1 MDNFETEGR
10 GLVRHVRTAVVTLLA
25 LMLTKPSAGQAPPP
39 GGAPKAGRVLL
50 LRSGTVDP
58 GALTVT
64 VPLLQGRMKDGR
76 RVWYVI
82 TDTSDK
88 TIAARRGLNHSP
100 KLGNALAAGTRIA
113 TRQRDGAL
121 VFESG
126 TVTFGPART
135 VTPGDTPNPF
145 PPKVA
150 EPGSIGDQDY
160 TPLLRIKGQGNAVY
174 NAPVVAFGVEAK
186 QISFCSGNPDRRL
199 VHDRVVRICPEE
211 GTVTLGL
218 TQGFSGGRAVLY
230 TSMDSSDRGI
240 AAMEAA
246 TFAPRLSG
254 ASPQDG
260 YGQHSQVEP
269 IFVVINGPRGASN
282 PQRQGL
288 ESALTDG
295 GGPLNV
301 VGAIPTLGGG
311 YSPLWSVNL
320 GQWTANAV
328 SGERRVRV
336 TDLSRAME
344 LSQQGLITGPG
355 GKAFGPITVVV
366 NCPIVQ
372 RLE

>member
-1 MDNFETEGR
+1 MRPVLNALATS
-10 GLVRHVRTAVVTLLA
+10 LA
-25 LMLTKPSAGQAPPP
+25 LLLTVLTLAAPS
-39 GGAPKAGRVLL
+39 GAQTGAVLL
-50 LRSGTVDP
+50 LRAGTVDP
-58 GALTVT
+58 KSLTVT

-76 RVWYVI
+76 PVWYVM

-100 KLGNALAAGTRIA
+100 KLGNALTAGGMRIA
-113 TRQRDGAL
+113 TRRRDGTL

-126 TVTFGPART
+126 TVDFAPARA
-135 VTPGDTPNPF
+135 VMPGDAPNPF
-145 PPKVA
+145 PPKIA

-160 TPLLRIKGQGNAVY
+160 TPLLRVKGESNAVY
-174 NAPVVAFGVEAK
+174 NAPIVAFGVEGK
-186 QISFCSGNPDRRL
+186 QISFCSGNPDYRL
-199 VHDRVVRICPEE
+199 VHDRVVKICPEKR
-211 GTVTLGL
+211 TVTLVL

-230 TSMDSSDRGI
+230 TSTDSSDRGV

-246 TFAPRLSG
+246 TFAPRLRE

-260 YGQHSQVEP
+260 YGEHSQVEP
-269 IFVVINGPRGASN
+269 IFVVINGPRGTRN

-301 VGAIPTLGGG
+301 LGAIPTLGGG

-320 GQWTANAV
+320 GQWTADAA

-336 TDLSRAME
+336 TDMSKAME
-344 LSQQGLITGPG
+344 LARQGLITGPG
-355 GKAFGPITVVV
+355 GKTFGPIKVIV
-366 NCPIVQ
+366 NCPVVQ
-372 RLE
+372 RLQ